1 MKLVIHTQEYENYGA
16 HDWDGEVSCPQRW
29 KAKGGS
35 EFMVLNIPS
44 NVAVDEIVEMVRDQ
58 VEFRNEG
65 FESQIIGYEVEA
77 DEYLSAFERSQLEYE
92 GRIAYPEP
100 RVEYA
105 DLEDRYSDP
114 MEYADAAADEDAIY
128 YGA

>member
-16 HDWDGEVSCPQRW
+16 HDWDGEGSCPQRW

-35 EFMVLNIPS
+35 EYMVCNIPT
-44 NVAVDEIVEMVRDQ
+44 NVPVDEILELVRSE
-58 VEFRNEG
+58 VEFRNDG
-65 FESQIIGYEVEA
+65 FESTILGYEVEA

-92 GRIAYPEP
+92 GSITYPEP
-100 RVEYA
+100 RVDYA
-105 DLEDRYSDP
+105 DLKAVFDH
-114 MEYADAAADEDAIY
+114 EYAEWAADADAQY